1 MSASTNGTQAIDDES
16 PQFSSHMRKP
26 SDVVASEPMNIPA
39 EHKTSSSYLLG
50 LPAVKILVGE
60 YPTNLFF
67 LLESQS
73 PLPPELSPEQWQ
85 NSLPPFQMERSL
97 LDHLVATFF
106 SSVHV
111 SHPVLD
117 QAEFTEIYE
126 RFLEKGADSSTE
138 SALCM
143 TVFALGAVSSLPIGS
158 CDPQTSPN
166 GTKYM
171 KYALPTLML
180 RSLWLFSFDLAL
192 AQALVL
198 ASVYFAY
205 IVRPLHSWR
214 LIYLATNLLQLKLSR
229 SEFPTVGELIAD

>member
-1 MSASTNGTQAIDDES
+1 
-16 PQFSSHMRKP
+16 MREP
-26 SDVVASEPMNIPA
+26 LDVASEPMNIPA

-50 LPAVKILVGE
+50 LPAVKMLVGE

-73 PLPPELSPEQWQ
+73 PLPPELSPEQSQ
-85 NSLPPFQMERSL
+85 NPLPPFQIERSV

-126 RFLEKGADSSTE
+126 RFLDKGADSSTE

-143 TVFALGAVSSLPIGS
+143 TVFALGAVSSLPKSIYCGYF
-158 CDPQTSPN
+158 
-166 GTKYM
+166 G
-171 KYALPTLML
+171 
-180 RSLWLFSFDLAL
+180 LAL
-192 AQALVL
+192 SSNATGSL
-198 ASVYFAY
+198 
-205 IVRPLHSWR
+205 SWSS
-214 LIYLATNLLQLKLSR
+214 LEAVFNN
-229 SEFPTVGELIAD
+229 

>member
-1 MSASTNGTQAIDDES
+1 MAAES
-16 PQFSSHMRKP
+16 PRFPSHVEKSS
-26 SDVVASEPMNIPA
+26 DAITSEPMNIPV

-50 LPAVKILVGE
+50 LPAIRMLIGE
-60 YPTNLFF
+60 YPENLFF

-73 PLPPELSPEQWQ
+73 PLPSELSPEQCQ
-85 NSLPPFQMERSL
+85 DSLPPFQIDRPL
-97 LDHLVATFF
+97 LDHLVTLFF
-106 SSVHV
+106 SLVHS

-117 QAEFTEIYE
+117 QAEFTKIYE
-126 RFLEKGADSSTE
+126 RFLEKGPDSSTE

-143 TVFALGAVSSLPIGS
+143 TVFALGAVSSSPEVS
-158 CDPQTSPN
+158 CDSQCSPS
-166 GTKYM
+166 GTEYM
-171 KYALPTLML
+171 KYALPTLMI

-214 LIYLATNLLQLKLSR
+214 LIYLATNLLQLKLSK
-229 SEFPTVGELIAD
+229 

>member
-1 MSASTNGTQAIDDES
+1 MSDAQAIDAES
-16 PQFSSHMRKP
+16 ARFPSHMEEP
-26 SDVVASEPMNIPA
+26 SDANTSEPMNIPV
-39 EHKTSSSYLLG
+39 EHKTSSNYLLG
-50 LPAVKILVGE
+50 LPAMKTLIGE

-73 PLPPELSPEQWQ
+73 PLPPKLSPEQWQ
-85 NSLPPFQMERSL
+85 DSLPPFHIDRAF
-97 LDHLVATFF
+97 LDHLVSSFF

-117 QAEFTEIYE
+117 QAEFTQIYE
-126 RFLEKGADSSTE
+126 SFLEKGADSSTE

-143 TVFALGAVSSLPIGS
+143 TVFALGAVSSLPAGS
-158 CDPQTSPN
+158 CDPLCSPH
-166 GTKYM
+166 GTEYM
-171 KYALPTLML
+171 QYALPTLML
-180 RSLWLFSFDLAL
+180 RSLWSFSFDLAL

-214 LIYLATNLLQLKLSR
+214 LIYSATNLLQLKLSK
-229 SEFPTVGELIAD
+229 